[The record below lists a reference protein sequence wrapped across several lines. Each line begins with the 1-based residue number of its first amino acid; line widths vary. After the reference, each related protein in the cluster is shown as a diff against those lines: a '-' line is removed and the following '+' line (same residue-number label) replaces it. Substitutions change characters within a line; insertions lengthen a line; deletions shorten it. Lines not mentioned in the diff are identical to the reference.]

1 MGVASS
7 RPPQVA
13 ARFYRLR
20 DRRAWRTVQ
29 PPRYDGNPR
38 GGPRVVVLNSA
49 DSSFSFL
56 APYGPLYLRLAT
68 VAERALAVD
77 PNLTLVSLRQL
88 AEAFA
93 KHAAARAGLMGDRRD
108 GTTTQIDL
116 LRVLEQRNIVRDK
129 IAECFHMLRR
139 VGNSAV
145 HDFLGSRQE
154 ALDALAIAYR
164 LACWFHKTFGDA
176 HARGEWKPP
185 SYVPPTDPTANLR
198 ALQEDA
204 ARARAEAEAHRA
216 DADRARALLEAEAA
230 RRTEEATLRQ
240 AAEAERTEWESLAL
254 AFQKDLEKAATEQAK
269 VVAAVATTAAA
280 APAEQEQLVVTHAAA
295 ATQATDLSEQDTR
308 VLIDAQLRD
317 AGWEVNS
324 QTLRWPGGARP
335 EKGKNR
341 AIAEVPTWSKA
352 DGDGIADYVL
362 FIGLEPHAVVEA
374 KKKAKQI
381 PSSLEQSKRYARGLE
396 RVMPPTYATR
406 AAEGAVGWATSL
418 ASSARAMRE
427 QERSIRGQAR
437 VA

>member
-1 MGVASS
+1 MGTTAPDTSHV
-7 RPPQVA
+7 
-13 ARFYRLR
+13 
-20 DRRAWRTVQ
+20 
-29 PPRYDGNPR
+29 
-38 GGPRVVVLNSA
+38 
-49 DSSFSFL
+49 SSFAFL

-77 PNLTLVSLRQL
+77 PSLTLVSLRQL

-93 KHAAARAGLMGDRRD
+93 KHAAARAGLLGAP
-108 GTTTQIDL
+108 GTQVDL

-176 HARGEWKPP
+176 HARGDWKPS
-185 SYVPPTDPTANLR
+185 SYLPPIDPTTSLR
-198 ALQEDA
+198 ALQEEA
-204 ARARAEAEAHRA
+204 ARARAEADAHRA
-216 DADRARALLEAEAA
+216 DAARARASLEAEGA
-230 RRTEEATLRQ
+230 RRSEEAALRQ
-240 AAEAERTEWESLAL
+240 AAEAERAEWETLAL
-254 AFQKDLEKAATEQAK
+254 GFQRDLEKAATEQAK
-269 VVAAVATTAAA
+269 VVAAVATTAAQ
-280 APAEQEQLVVTHAAA
+280 APAEQEQLVVTQAAA
-295 ATQATDLSEQDTR
+295 AAQATDLSEQETR

-341 AIAEVPTWSKA
+341 AIAEVPTWTKD
-352 DGDGIADYVL
+352 DGDGIADYIL
-362 FIGLEPHAVVEA
+362 FVGLDPIAVVEA
-374 KKKAKQI
+374 KKKA
-381 PSSLEQSKRYARGLE
+381 LCAN
-396 RVMPPTYATR
+396 
-406 AAEGAVGWATSL
+406 
-418 ASSARAMRE
+418 
-427 QERSIRGQAR
+427 